1 MAKKPVREQEE
12 PELAQTAEEGVF
24 HGPEQ
29 VDGEWFC
36 RWDEE
41 QWPCEW
47 VRETEAQ
54 RAADAEAEQEAKDE

>member
-24 HGPEQ
+24 HAPEQ

-54 RAADAEAEQEAKDE
+54 RVRDLEAEAEDEK